1 MAAPGPEAPRLR
13 GRISWF
19 DTIPAWIVAGA
30 VALTVVFAM
39 GAPRPPAAAAPS
51 TPNPS
56 AAALADRITTDGLG
70 SSLDA
75 LAKTATDNGG
85 TRRTGGAGDAASVAF
100 IEDTLRKAGYD
111 VREDP
116 FDTAVFT
123 DGSSDEVSIT
133 GAGAPTFLAGRDFA
147 PLMFSP
153 AGTVEGPVVALA
165 WDPTARAADGPGCNA
180 ADFADFPAG
189 AIVLA
194 RPANCLRRKVVLNAQ
209 AAGAAAVIAG
219 VPWTNPGEI
228 RRSTLIDPG
237 GLTIPAMAAD
247 NLVGNALAAL
257 QPGQR
262 VRIVTSGSS
271 ETRTLRNVLADLPG
285 ADPSRVVIVGAHVDT
300 SMDGPGIDDD
310 GTGVA
315 TILAL
320 AQALAGTT
328 PPVTIRFAFWAAEE
342 SGLHGSTH
350 YVEGLGSGGGPKVVA
365 YLNADMLGSPNGYR
379 GVYDDAQAAPG
390 SGAIRDLFEADLTAA
405 GLAWKTEDLFG
416 SADHAPFEQAGIP
429 TGGLFSG
436 AAEIMSPADADTFGR
451 QANEYAD
458 PCYHLACDGRSNVD
472 AALFLQLARSFAR
485 VTLEVAANPPG

>member
-1 MAAPGPEAPRLR
+1 MATIALVGVVACQAVPPLASGGPAPA
-13 GRISWF
+13 
-19 DTIPAWIVAGA
+19 D
-30 VALTVVFAM
+30 
-39 GAPRPPAAAAPS
+39 
-51 TPNPS
+51 
-56 AAALADRITTDGLG
+56 LASRVTTDGLG
-70 SSLDA
+70 ASLDA
-75 LAKTATDNGG
+75 LAGIAKDNGG
-85 TRRTGGAGDAASVAF
+85 TRRTGGPGDAASVAF
-100 IEDTLRKAGYD
+100 IEEALRKAGYD
-111 VREDP
+111 VHEDP
-116 FDTAVFT
+116 FDTPVFT
-123 DGSSDEVSIT
+123 DGTTDAVEI
-133 GAGAPTFLAGRDFA
+133 AGADAPAFKAGRDFA

-153 AGTVEGPVVALA
+153 AGTAEGPVVALDWQPNA
-165 WDPTARAADGPGCNA
+165 TAPDGPGCEA
-180 ADFADFPAG
+180 ADFANLPAG

-209 AAGAAAVIAG
+209 AAGAAALVAG
-219 VPWTNPGEI
+219 VPWSRPGQI

-237 GLTIPAMAAD
+237 GLSIPAMAVD
-247 NLVGNALAAL
+247 NLVGDALATAAHS
-257 QPGQR
+257 GGR
-262 VRIVTSGSS
+262 VRLVTSGTTA
-271 ETRTLRNVLADLPG
+271 TRTLKNVLADLPG
-285 ADPSRVVIVGAHVDT
+285 ADPSGVVMVGAHVDT

-310 GTGVA
+310 GSGVA

-350 YVEGLGSGGGPKVVA
+350 YVEGLGSSGGPKVVA

-379 GVYDDAQAAPG
+379 GVYDDAEAAPG
-390 SGAIRDLFEADLTAA
+390 SAAIRDLFEADLTQA

-436 AAEIMSPADADTFGR
+436 AAEVISAGDAAQFGR
-451 QANEYAD
+451 QANELAD

-472 AALFLQLARSFAR
+472 SDLLLQLARSFAR